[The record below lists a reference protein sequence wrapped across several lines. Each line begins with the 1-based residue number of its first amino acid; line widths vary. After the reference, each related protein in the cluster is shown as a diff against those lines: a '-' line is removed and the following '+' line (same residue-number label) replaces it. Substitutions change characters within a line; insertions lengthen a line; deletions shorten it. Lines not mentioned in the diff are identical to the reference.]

1 MRCSITPTAH
11 GVSITNTTI
20 ATPTENFSPASLPPS
35 KSADNAAMNGS
46 TRKPTTQN
54 DITMDNLIAKTIL
67 QQIGGHRFAAMTG
80 SHDFINLGNGLRISL
95 SRNKTS
101 ANRLEIIYDEG
112 ADLYNVRFYRQSMNH
127 KTFEVTTKDIEKI
140 EGVYCDM
147 LEEIFTDVTG
157 LYTHF

>member
-1 MRCSITPTAH
+1 
-11 GVSITNTTI
+11 
-20 ATPTENFSPASLPPS
+20 
-35 KSADNAAMNGS
+35 
-46 TRKPTTQN
+46 
-54 DITMDNLIAKTIL
+54 MDNLIAKTIL

-80 SHDFINLGNGLRISL
+80 SHDFINLGNGLRMSL

-147 LEEIFTDVTG
+147 LEGIFTDVTG

>member
-1 MRCSITPTAH
+1 
-11 GVSITNTTI
+11 
-20 ATPTENFSPASLPPS
+20 
-35 KSADNAAMNGS
+35 
-46 TRKPTTQN
+46 
-54 DITMDNLIAKTIL
+54 
-67 QQIGGHRFAAMTG
+67 MTG
-80 SHDFINLGNGLRISL
+80 SHDFINLGNGLRMSL

-112 ADLYNVRFYRQSMNH
+112 ADLYNVRFYRRSMNH

-140 EGVYCDM
+140 GGVYCDM

>member
-1 MRCSITPTAH
+1 
-11 GVSITNTTI
+11 
-20 ATPTENFSPASLPPS
+20 
-35 KSADNAAMNGS
+35 MNS
-46 TRKPTTQN
+46 
-54 DITMDNLIAKTIL
+54 TMDNQIAVTIL

-80 SHDFINLGNGLRISL
+80 SHDFINLGKGLRMSL

-112 ADLYNVRFYRQSMNH
+112 ADLYNMRFYRRTFST
-127 KTFEVTTKDIEKI
+127 KTCEVKTKDIKTY

-147 LEEIFTDVTG
+147 LEDIFTDVTG

>member
-1 MRCSITPTAH
+1 
-11 GVSITNTTI
+11 
-20 ATPTENFSPASLPPS
+20 
-35 KSADNAAMNGS
+35 
-46 TRKPTTQN
+46 
-54 DITMDNLIAKTIL
+54 MDNLIAKTIL

-80 SHDFINLGNGLRISL
+80 SHNFINLGNGLRMSL

-101 ANRLEIIYDEG
+101 ANRLVIDLWSLCFAKEIIYDEG
-112 ADLYNVRFYRQSMNH
+112 TDLYNVRFYRQSMNH

>member
-1 MRCSITPTAH
+1 M
-11 GVSITNTTI
+11 
-20 ATPTENFSPASLPPS
+20 
-35 KSADNAAMNGS
+35 
-46 TRKPTTQN
+46 
-54 DITMDNLIAKTIL
+54 
-67 QQIGGHRFAAMTG
+67 AMTG
-80 SHDFINLGNGLRISL
+80 SHDFINLGNGLRMSL

-147 LEEIFTDVTG
+147 LEDIFTDVTG
-157 LYTHF
+157 LSTHF

>member
-1 MRCSITPTAH
+1 
-11 GVSITNTTI
+11 
-20 ATPTENFSPASLPPS
+20 
-35 KSADNAAMNGS
+35 
-46 TRKPTTQN
+46 
-54 DITMDNLIAKTIL
+54 MDNLIAKTIL

-80 SHDFINLGNGLRISL
+80 SHDFINLGNGLRMSL

-157 LYTHF
+157 LYTHFWKDICQVVI

>member
-1 MRCSITPTAH
+1 M
-11 GVSITNTTI
+11 
-20 ATPTENFSPASLPPS
+20 
-35 KSADNAAMNGS
+35 
-46 TRKPTTQN
+46 
-54 DITMDNLIAKTIL
+54 IAKTIL
-67 QQIGGHRFAAMTG
+67 QQIGGRRFVAMTG
-80 SHDFINLGNGLRISL
+80 SHDFINLGNGLRMSL

-101 ANRLEIIYDEG
+101 ANRLVIDLWSLCKEIINDEG

-127 KTFEVTTKDIEKI
+127 KTFEVTTNDIEKI

>member
-1 MRCSITPTAH
+1 
-11 GVSITNTTI
+11 
-20 ATPTENFSPASLPPS
+20 
-35 KSADNAAMNGS
+35 
-46 TRKPTTQN
+46 
-54 DITMDNLIAKTIL
+54 MDNLIAKTIL

-80 SHDFINLGNGLRISL
+80 SHDNGLRMSL